1 MKKPQRVFLLGA
13 SGMGM
18 APLAFYLSGAGVEV
32 EAFDDYFR
40 DPCVHKWKRPAS
52 KSSLNLCP

>member
-1 MKKPQRVFLLGA
+1 MKKPQEFLLGA

-40 DPCVHKWKRPAS
+40 EPLRTQMEE
-52 KSSLNLCP
+52 